1 MSTSARLTAV
11 FSSADE
17 IPFDDTSKLIL
28 FSDCHRGDNSW
39 ADDFAPNQ
47 QLLFFALQHY
57 LDAGFTY
64 VEVGDGDEL
73 WENRDFAEIRRAHSH
88 IFWLM
93 REFYRDNR
101 LYLMYG
107 NHDIERQDPQ
117 IVARTLYQ
125 YDDER
130 TRTTQPLF
138 EGIKVHEGLILHHT
152 NTNNRIFLVHGHQAD
167 PVSDRWWRFSRFM
180 VRHFWRHLQLLGLHD
195 PTSAAQNYKKRGKIE
210 QRLIQWIETQ
220 NQMLIAGHTHRSW
233 FPDEGTPPYYNTGS
247 CVHPRCIT
255 GIELQG
261 RDITLIKW
269 SIRPND
275 EGVLIVARD
284 VLAGPRKMW

>member
-210 QRLIQWIETQ
+210 QRLIEWIETQ

>member
-17 IPFDDTSKLIL
+17 ISFDDASKFIL

-64 VEVGDGDEL
+64 IEVGDGDEL
-73 WENRDFAEIRRAHSH
+73 WENGDFAEIRRAHSH

-107 NHDIERQDPQ
+107 NHDIERQDPE

-195 PTSAAQNYKKRGKIE
+195 PTSPAQNYKKRGKVE
-210 QRLIQWIETQ
+210 RQLTQWIETQ
-220 NQMLIAGHTHRSW
+220 NQMLIAGHTHRSC
-233 FPDEGTPPYYNTGS
+233 FPDEGKPPYFNTGS

-255 GIELQG
+255 GIELLG
-261 RDITLIKW
+261 RDISLIKW
-269 SIRPND
+269 SIKPND